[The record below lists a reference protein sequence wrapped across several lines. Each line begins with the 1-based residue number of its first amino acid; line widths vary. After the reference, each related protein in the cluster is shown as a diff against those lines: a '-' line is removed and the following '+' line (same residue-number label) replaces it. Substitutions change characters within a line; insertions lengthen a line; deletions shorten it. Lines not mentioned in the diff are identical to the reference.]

1 MACVLPRWEEENAP
15 SGLPL
20 WDRRMAC
27 GPGNADA
34 SVSGPPECLPLWDR
48 HMACGPGNADASVS
62 GPPECLH
69 GRTRH
74 MACGP
79 GTARMIGQ
87 ARELKR

>member
-1 MACVLPRWEEENAP
+1 MSCGLPRWEEENAQ

-34 SVSGPPECLPLWDR
+34 SVSGPPECLHR
-48 HMACGPGNADASVS
+48 
-62 GPPECLH
+62 
-69 GRTRH
+69 RTRRMSCGLPRWEEENVQSGLPRRDRR

-79 GTARMIGQ
+79 GTAGMIGQ